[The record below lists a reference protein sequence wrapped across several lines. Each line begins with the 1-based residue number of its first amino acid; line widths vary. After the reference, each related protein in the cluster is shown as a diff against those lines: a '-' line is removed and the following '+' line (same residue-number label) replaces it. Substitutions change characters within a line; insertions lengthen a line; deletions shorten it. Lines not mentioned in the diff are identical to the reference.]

1 MIKKKEATTKQNE
14 SRLTEKPLISD
25 CMWYFKCKAKPRRN
39 AYFFQVP
46 FSLVSHC
53 IGSGIWEQR
62 VWDAQFTTVRDRTK
76 WFLWCYGPW
85 GWREKAGGD

>member
-14 SRLTEKPLISD
+14 SRLIEKPLISD

-53 IGSGIWEQR
+53 IGSGIWQSDSMLFQIYYMIAYYITLN
-62 VWDAQFTTVRDRTK
+62 VSPCVIQ
-76 WFLWCYGPW
+76 
-85 GWREKAGGD
+85 